1 MGMIETFVPGIRT
14 PAFFLLGSDY
24 KTEPFINPG
33 PFPLSTMMN
42 IEKEIQKLI
51 AAKKRTELK
60 LRELDC
66 EIRHLYAR
74 LAEDRRCMTR
84 KCPLD
89 DDEEDTPI
97 EPSR

>member
-1 MGMIETFVPGIRT
+1 
-14 PAFFLLGSDY
+14 
-24 KTEPFINPG
+24 
-33 PFPLSTMMN
+33 MMN
-42 IEKEIQKLI
+42 TEQEIQKLI

-74 LAEDRRCMTR
+74 LEEDRRCMTR

-89 DDEEDTPI
+89 PSEDENP
-97 EPSR
+97 P

>member
-1 MGMIETFVPGIRT
+1 
-14 PAFFLLGSDY
+14 
-24 KTEPFINPG
+24 
-33 PFPLSTMMN
+33 MMN
-42 IEKEIQKLI
+42 IEQEIQKLI

-74 LAEDRRCMTR
+74 LEEDRRCMTR

-89 DDEEDTPI
+89 SGEDEKT
-97 EPSR
+97 EPWL